1 MIKRAIISVSDK
13 SGLTELARELVDLG
27 IELIS
32 TGGTADHLRAAGL
45 PVTPVAD
52 ITEFPECLDGRVK
65 TLHPKIH
72 GGILAI
78 RSNPEHMS
86 RLDELAILPID
97 LVIINLYPFK
107 QTIMK
112 PKAGFAECVENID
125 IGGPSM
131 LRAAAK
137 NHRDVTVVTDPTD
150 YPTVLA
156 EIRELRAT
164 RPSTRFNLAKKV
176 FEHTAAY
183 DALIAGYFSAQAGES
198 DSPDQLTLTY
208 ERVSGLRYGEN
219 PHQRADFYREVI
231 PVPGSL
237 PLADQLWGKELSYNN
252 IADTDAALALLREFA
267 EPTVVAVKHANP
279 CGVGSAYN
287 LLDAWSKAYE
297 ADSVSIYGGIVAMN
311 RQVTLDVARATKG
324 VFLEVLVAP
333 GFTADALAELK
344 TRKNLRILHL
354 PDCANPPL
362 DGWRYLKQVY
372 GGLLVQDQDAT
383 ICEKDSI
390 RVVTERQPEEGDMVD
405 SEFALKVVK
414 HVKSNAIVLVK
425 NRQTI
430 GIGPGQPNRITS
442 LRIALQQAGAKAV
455 GSVLASDAFFPF
467 DDCVDAAAAGG
478 VRAIIQPGGSIR
490 DQESI
495 DACDKH
501 GVIMLFTGTRHFRH

>member
-1 MIKRAIISVSDK
+1 
-13 SGLTELARELVDLG
+13 
-27 IELIS
+27 
-32 TGGTADHLRAAGL
+32 
-45 PVTPVAD
+45 
-52 ITEFPECLDGRVK
+52 
-65 TLHPKIH
+65 
-72 GGILAI
+72 
-78 RSNPEHMS
+78 
-86 RLDELAILPID
+86 
-97 LVIINLYPFK
+97 
-107 QTIMK
+107 
-112 PKAGFAECVENID
+112 
-125 IGGPSM
+125 
-131 LRAAAK
+131 
-137 NHRDVTVVTDPTD
+137 
-150 YPTVLA
+150 
-156 EIRELRAT
+156 
-164 RPSTRFNLAKKV
+164 
-176 FEHTAAY
+176 
-183 DALIAGYFSAQAGES
+183 
-198 DSPDQLTLTY
+198 
-208 ERVSGLRYGEN
+208 
-219 PHQRADFYREVI
+219 
-231 PVPGSL
+231 
-237 PLADQLWGKELSYNN
+237 
-252 IADTDAALALLREFA
+252 
-267 EPTVVAVKHANP
+267 
-279 CGVGSAYN
+279 
-287 LLDAWSKAYE
+287 
-297 ADSVSIYGGIVAMN
+297 MN
-311 RQVTLDVARATKG
+311 RQVTLDVARQPK

-430 GIGPGQPNRITS
+430 GTVPVSPPVTS

-478 VRAIIQPGGSIR
+478 VRAIIQPGIHTGS
-490 DQESI
+490 ESI